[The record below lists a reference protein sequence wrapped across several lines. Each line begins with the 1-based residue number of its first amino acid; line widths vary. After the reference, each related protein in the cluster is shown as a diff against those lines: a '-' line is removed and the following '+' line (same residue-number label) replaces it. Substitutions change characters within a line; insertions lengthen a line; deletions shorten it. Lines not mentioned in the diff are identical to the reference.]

1 MAVLLA
7 ILKVLGIIL
16 AALVAVILLAALYLL
31 FLPVHVKIFAACDP
45 SPDFRIRVLGFLHFF
60 QIGASYRE
68 GKTDWSAAA
77 FWGKWILAPK
87 KASKNAGAEGP
98 GAAGDG
104 AGENVR
110 GERTQ
115 ASRASTGEARI
126 SREPPALEE
135 PRVPQETSTSE
146 TSQAPR
152 EPETPGNRKPTL
164 EPGTSGNR
172 RPTRDPGTFG
182 NRKPTRDTGKSQ
194 EQKRTGQRNAGKKRT
209 GRREPSAA
217 GRLRDLG
224 SGLPDA
230 SQRRAFSFLIREG
243 LAYLKKIC
251 PHLAKAD
258 ADYSLGDPAW
268 TGELTGII
276 SLWPGV
282 YGKNIY
288 FRPDFESDGIYFHGY
303 VQLES
308 EVYFW
313 QIALLLLKIYRNEDC
328 RRLFDL

>member
-16 AALVAVILLAALYLL
+16 AVLVGIVLLTALYLL
-31 FLPVHVKIFAACDP
+31 FFPVHVKIFAACDP
-45 SPDFRIRVLGFLHFF
+45 SPDLRIRILGFLHFF
-60 QIGASYRE
+60 QIRASYRE

-87 KASKNAGAEGP
+87 NAGVEGP
-98 GAAGDG
+98 GATGDG

-110 GERTQ
+110 RKEPQ
-115 ASRASTGEARI
+115 ASRASTGEAQI
-126 SREPPALEE
+126 SRDPPTSEE
-135 PRVPQETSTSE
+135 PCAPQETSISE
-146 TSQAPR
+146 ISR
-152 EPETPGNRKPTL
+152 EMQEPGIPGNRKPT
-164 EPGTSGNR
+164 GN
-172 RPTRDPGTFG
+172 P
-182 NRKPTRDTGKSQ
+182 GKSQ
-194 EQKRTGQRNAGKKRT
+194 ERKRTGQRNAGKKRT
-209 GRREPSAA
+209 GRKKTSAA
-217 GRLRDLG
+217 DRLRNLR

-230 SQRRAFSFLIREG
+230 SQRRAISFLIREG

-251 PHLAKAD
+251 PRLTKAD

-276 SLWPGV
+276 SLWPGG
-282 YGKNIY
+282 YGKNIH
-288 FRPDFESDGIYFHGY
+288 FRPDFESDGIYFRGY

-308 EVYFW
+308 EIYFW
-313 QIALLLLKIYRNEDC
+313 QLALLLLKIYRNEDC